1 MTPTFI
7 AEISVLLVNF
17 VAMKIGGK
25 YIDSGPFVLM
35 FLGALSAFGPFV
47 MDMYIP
53 VLPAMEDWFGCS
65 TSLVQLGL
73 TTGLIGLAAG
83 QLIFGPLSDRYG
95 RRKPLICATLLF
107 IISTAGC
114 IFSADVHQFIVMRL
128 FQGLAGSGGV
138 VLSRSIAADKYQG
151 KQLTK
156 MMSMVAAVNG
166 IATVAAPIVGGFIA
180 LLGGWRA
187 IFWSLIILA
196 FILLIGAVRMH
207 ECLSFKNLS
216 MYRKSSFGAISEGFM
231 DVLRN
236 RKFLRYVLIYM
247 FSMGVLFTNIAS
259 APFIMQEYYGLSSLH
274 FSIVFGFN
282 ALTFA
287 IASAVIPRFRTRDRA
302 ISFGTVGLVVL
313 SVLTMLA
320 FLFKPGF
327 WVYEALIFILS
338 LMVGM
343 VSTASNVA
351 AMDSGR
357 DNAGV
362 ASALLGAIGN
372 AFGGIIPAIVASG
385 EMLFMT
391 GSMFLLC
398 SLLTAACVFADLFK
412 KYRRNIKE
420 LNN

>member
-1 MTPTFI
+1 
-7 AEISVLLVNF
+7 
-17 VAMKIGGK
+17 
-25 YIDSGPFVLM
+25 
-35 FLGALSAFGPFV
+35 
-47 MDMYIP
+47 
-53 VLPAMEDWFGCS
+53 
-65 TSLVQLGL
+65 
-73 TTGLIGLAAG
+73 
-83 QLIFGPLSDRYG
+83 
-95 RRKPLICATLLF
+95 
-107 IISTAGC
+107 
-114 IFSADVHQFIVMRL
+114 
-128 FQGLAGSGGV
+128 
-138 VLSRSIAADKYQG
+138 
-151 KQLTK
+151 
-156 MMSMVAAVNG
+156 
-166 IATVAAPIVGGFIA
+166 
-180 LLGGWRA
+180 
-187 IFWSLIILA
+187 
-196 FILLIGAVRMH
+196 
-207 ECLSFKNLS
+207 

-259 APFIMQEYYGLSSLH
+259 APFIMQEYYGLTSLH

-320 FLFKPGF
+320 FLLKPGF

-343 VSTASNVA
+343 VSTASNVS

-357 DNAGV
+357 DSAGV
-362 ASALLGAIGN
+362 ASAILGAIGN

-412 KYRRNIKE
+412 KLKKINRT
-420 LNN
+420 